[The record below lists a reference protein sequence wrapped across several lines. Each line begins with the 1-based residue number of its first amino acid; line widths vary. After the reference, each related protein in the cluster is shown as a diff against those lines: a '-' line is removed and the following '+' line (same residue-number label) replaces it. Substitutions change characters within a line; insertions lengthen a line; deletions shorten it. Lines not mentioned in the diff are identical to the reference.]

1 MIHIVAFPL
10 GIRSFRSSFPWN
22 ASIIAPNI
30 STVNSRV
37 LMFTCYVM
45 FVHKICNKFCR
56 ITMIRLFCW
65 PVGRGLDPSGTF
77 AAAAALPRDACMLP
91 GKVHH
96 CHKPPAEGSRPLP
109 TTYPQVPAN
118 GKPALRSFTGQP
130 LLSKACSRGRRL
142 LIFTLCRI
150 QSASQ
155 TAVPPSP
162 GPRSGPAPTSA

>member
-10 GIRSFRSSFPWN
+10 GIRFFRSSFPWN

-77 AAAAALPRDACMLP
+77 AAAADHP
-91 GKVHH
+91 GTHVCCLGK
-96 CHKPPAEGSRPLP
+96 CITATSLLRRGQDPSLRLTRKCPLMGS
-109 TTYPQVPAN
+109 
-118 GKPALRSFTGQP
+118 LRSGH
-130 LLSKACSRGRRL
+130 SRGSLCFLMPAFGERGHL
-142 LIFTLCRI
+142 AFTLCRI
-150 QSASQ
+150 RSASQ
-155 TAVPPSP
+155 TGVPPSP